1 MRGWHS
7 IVMLAAVAAAAY
19 VAGNQYVR
27 FVAAYIM
34 AWSLAVW
41 GAQLLLRYGLVNFG
55 IGAAYAIG
63 AYSAGL
69 LYRHFGVTD
78 LTIHMLAA
86 ATAGGLWGLLS
97 GLVSTRVRGVQYA
110 LLNLALSMVLYGMLL
125 KFYWATGGSDGL
137 YVPTPRLF
145 GTPLGELGIY
155 LLALLLAAAW
165 TALGLVYIQ
174 SAAARLADGIR
185 INELRTSALGAHVGR
200 QIAAASA
207 LASASAG
214 LGGLG
219 VAYVTG
225 HVSPQYAHW
234 STSGELVVAA
244 LLSGFLPQPW
254 GFVAGAS
261 VYQAVRLLSLQ
272 FTTPEL
278 FVGATLLAAL
288 GLWRYFRR

>member
-1 MRGWHS
+1 
-7 IVMLAAVAAAAY
+7 MLAAAAAAAY

-41 GAQLLLRYGLVNFG
+41 GAHLLLRYGLVNFG

-97 GLVSTRVRGVQYA
+97 GLVSTRVRDVQYA

-137 YVPTPRLF
+137 YVPTPRLL

-165 TALGLVYIQ
+165 AALGLVYAQ

-185 INELRTSALGAHVGR
+185 ISELRTSALGAHVGR

-244 LLSGFLPQPW
+244 LLSSFLPQPW

>member
-1 MRGWHS
+1 
-7 IVMLAAVAAAAY
+7 MLAAVAAAAY

-41 GAQLLLRYGLVNFG
+41 GTQLLLRYGLVNFG

-86 ATAGGLWGLLS
+86 VAAGGLWGLLS

-137 YVPTPRLF
+137 YVPAPRLF
-145 GTPLGELGIY
+145 GTPLGDLGLY

-165 TALGLVYIQ
+165 TALGLVYAK
-174 SAAARLADGIR
+174 SAAAHLADGIR
-185 INELRTSALGAHVGR
+185 INELRASALGTHVGR

-207 LASASAG
+207 LASVSAG

-219 VAYVTG
+219 VAYVTS

-244 LLSGFLPQPW
+244 LISSFLPQPW
-254 GFVAGAS
+254 GFVAGAA

-278 FVGATLLAAL
+278 FVGVTLLATL